1 MATRVLIHGTG
12 LGRQLVT
19 GTRLLGGSKLN
30 LCKSM
35 SVRFATAARPK
46 RQSLSDSHRT
56 RGSGLPS
63 RVPLPAPLVCD
74 RSPLPPRMPVELR
87 AVAIAAV
94 NATSCKEKGKGCT
107 RGLRYRADS
116 AMKRYVC
123 SFRRL

>member
-1 MATRVLIHGTG
+1 MVLGWVVNSS
-12 LGRQLVT
+12 LVLT
-19 GTRLLGGSKLN
+19 YSGGSKLN

-35 SVRFATAARPK
+35 GVRFATAARPK
-46 RQSLSDSHRT
+46 SQNLSDSHRT

-74 RSPLPPRMPVELR
+74 RSPLPPRVPVELR